1 MIIASWA
8 LAFGVLIFMSCS
20 TRARRKFPIN
30 YIFLVVFTLVFSV
43 MTAAITANYDVQA
56 VGIAL
61 AVTAA
66 TVGGAFFVARF
77 TKLDLTKYGGFL
89 VAILIGVIVMSIIAI
104 FWRNKCGLHPGMS
117 AMQVL
122 HMQMTLRMPCC
133 MRFRRCFAATV
144 VPVRVR

>member
-1 MIIASWA
+1 MQLYVQQNQWVIIASWA

-30 YIFLVVFTLVFSV
+30 YIFLIVFTLIFSV
-43 MTAAITANYDVQA
+43 MTGAITANYNVQA

-89 VAILIGVIVMSIIAI
+89 MAILIGVIVMSIIAI
-104 FWRNKCGLHPGMS
+104 FWRNKC
-117 AMQVL
+117 
-122 HMQMTLRMPCC
+122 
-133 MRFRRCFAATV
+133 
-144 VPVRVR
+144 VPVGGSCAIELA